1 MVFLSTAYVKEN
13 QIVNNLDTRS
23 YKNNDKLFQYV
34 VRARS
39 LGVSDLRSETLN
51 VRFEFGH

>member
-13 QIVNNLDTRS
+13 QIVNNLDTS

-51 VRFEFGH
+51 FRFEFGH